1 MLGKSEHNIQNI
13 KQNEKSCFL
22 VLCIRNRNKTE
33 MTKVSLM
40 IILHL
45 LEQHLQNDYRVS
57 DPGHMI

>member
-13 KQNEKSCFL
+13 KQNKKSCFL

-45 LEQHLQNDYRVS
+45 LEQHLQNDYS
-57 DPGHMI
+57 F

>member
-1 MLGKSEHNIQNI
+1 MLKKMLGKSEHNIQNI
-13 KQNEKSCFL
+13 KQNKKSCFL

-45 LEQHLQNDYRVS
+45 LEQHLQNDYS
-57 DPGHMI
+57 F